1 MAGSGPQ
8 AASPPHAESV
18 NVRQPDEFPN
28 FEQENHVDNQ
38 REGSSRTTH
47 VRRSGYRRKSPLA
60 QEHADEQ
67 DLQQEIDDLKK
78 KLRRAQRSHIPLNSD
93 TSSADEEEDGYR
105 NSSETPPSE
114 SYSYEEERSHKRR
127 RKSPSRKGAG
137 AKQMKKAL
145 TQISKSPFTRGIE
158 RARLPRRF
166 HQPTFSMYN
175 GRTDPVE
182 HVSQF
187 RQRMAVYS
195 QDEAL
200 LCRVFPSSLGPMPMR
215 WFDGLKTNSIGSF
228 KKLTQSF
235 CSRFIACSRA
245 PQPLDSLLSMTMR
258 EGETVRSYAERYW
271 EVFNEI
277 DGDFEEVA
285 VRTFKVGLPSE
296 HGLRKSLTG
305 KPVTNL
311 QQLMDRVD
319 KYKRIEDD
327 QQQQQQGKE
336 KTKLAPQERRE
347 FRPDRYN
354 NNRPRRDYA
363 EQQASSNSQIVG
375 AVFREPVHQVLEKIK
390 NEPFFKWPNKMMG
403 NPEKRNRNLYCQ
415 YHRDHGHTTED
426 CRSLWDH
433 LDQLVREG
441 RLKQLLHHSNSLGT
455 LTDTRSERGNP
466 PGPPLGI
473 ISVIFAAP
481 GRTGSCPSRVM
492 SVARLYPEDDSHESK
507 RAKLSRPLVMGFS
520 EEDKIGTVQP
530 HDDALVITLRIGGYD
545 VKRVMVDQGSAAEI
559 MYPDLFKGL
568 NLRAED
574 LTPYASPLVSF
585 EGRTIIP
592 RGQIRLPVQAGTEV
606 VEVDFIV
613 VDAYSPYTAIVARPW
628 LHALGAVSSTL
639 HQKIKY
645 PSGDKIAE
653 ILGDQTVA
661 RQCMIAA
668 IRHEPE
674 AESGAR
680 KEEL

>member
-1 MAGSGPQ
+1 MAGSGSQ
-8 AASPPHAESV
+8 QASPPHAESV
-18 NVRQPDEFPN
+18 NVSQPNGFPN
-28 FEQENHVDNQ
+28 LERENHVDNQ
-38 REGSSRTTH
+38 REGSSRTIH
-47 VRRSGYRRKSPLA
+47 VGKSGYRRKSHLV

-67 DLQQEIDDLKK
+67 DLQHEIDDLKK
-78 KLRRAQRSHIPLNSD
+78 KLRRAQRNRIPSNSD
-93 TSSADEEEDGYR
+93 TSSNDEEEDSYR

-114 SYSYEEERSHKRR
+114 SYSYDEEQSRKRR
-127 RKSPSRKGAG
+127 RKSSSRRGVGTKD
-137 AKQMKKAL
+137 MKKAL

-187 RQRMAVYS
+187 RQKMAVYS

-327 QQQQQQGKE
+327 QQQQQQGKG
-336 KTKLAPQERRE
+336 KTKFVPQERRE

-403 NPEKRNRNLYCQ
+403 NLEKRSRSLYCQ

-433 LDQLVREG
+433 LDQLVREC

-473 ISVIFAAP
+473 INVIFAAP

-639 HQKIKY
+639 HQKVKY

-661 RQCMIAA
+661 RQCTIAA